1 MGQDVAVKILNA
13 KVTNQLT
20 KDFDAE
26 LALMREFRRFLFSF
40 SPSLFFFF
48 FSVSPFLSPF
58 LNHN

>member
-26 LALMREFRRFLFSF
+26 LELMREFRR
-40 SPSLFFFF
+40 
-48 FSVSPFLSPF
+48 
-58 LNHN
+58 